1 MSSVKLGAAEG
12 GMAELRT
19 FPTPPPRAAG
29 DREKPSLLWSL
40 WRLSM
45 WVGRRAERAQ
55 RVLRKSHLSR
65 VGLAGSSGRKVTVRP
80 RSAPGERPWR
90 SNGQVGGEGG
100 TPPRHTVGKARPS
113 ETA

>member
-1 MSSVKLGAAEG
+1 MSSVKLEAAEG

-45 WVGRRAERAQ
+45 WVGRRAERAR

-90 SNGQVGGEGG
+90 VRTRMGRWVGREGPHPV
-100 TPPRHTVGKARPS
+100 TL
-113 ETA
+113 